1 MTEKLAGFI
10 VRRPWRILLAIAVVT
25 AVLGAFVP
33 RIGFEGDYSQM
44 LPEDD
49 AVVTLYE
56 RTLDT
61 FGAQSV
67 IMFAMAAPPEG
78 SVFSLSS
85 LRKLYAITDELQPLV
100 DRGWLEEVVSAATV
114 EFVRGTETAIIV
126 DTLLPGPPESEE
138 DVAVF
143 RETVLKER
151 QLRDALVMA
160 DGSAAVLILRVA
172 PEMEDREDVLSEILA
187 QLGGIADRYGGPE
200 EFYISGDAPLLV
212 HVTQSM
218 RRDLALLFPVVVA
231 VVAGTLFVS
240 FRLWRGVL
248 LPLAGVLAAVVWTL
262 GFMSVTGYRLNM
274 LSTFLPVLLVS
285 VGSAYG
291 IHVLNAFLQK
301 AREGAPR
308 ERAVRETVEQM
319 CAPVLAAAL
328 TTAAGFLTL
337 LSSFLIPS
345 RQFGAFAAVGVLV
358 SFAVT
363 IVGIPALLAVL
374 PMPKAR
380 RVRRTPWFDLSS
392 VRAARGLS
400 RHPRWTLVVALV
412 VLGLFLAGVPLL
424 EIESDFSK
432 YFREGSPIIQ
442 GQQFVERSF
451 GGSQELR
458 VVFSSG
464 RRDAMKAPAN
474 LAVLEGVQGYLAGRP
489 EVGHTTSLA
498 DLVKEL
504 HQTLRGDEPDYYILP
519 DTSRAVAQLLILF
532 EMGGGE
538 VLRRHATRDFSQ
550 AVVTARV
557 KSVGMT
563 GFRDLIGGLEAYLD
577 ASLPAGLDYY
587 VTGTPSIYIRISER
601 LIQSQIISLGTS
613 LGAVGLIVAVLLG
626 SLMAGLMALIPLI
639 VAISGNFGVMGYAG
653 AYLDVATVMIASLSV
668 GIGVDYAVHFLA
680 RYRRERAAGAAHGEA
695 LATTYRT
702 SGRAIVFNA
711 VTLMLGFLVM
721 LLSSF
726 GALVT
731 FGWLITLTMVTTA
744 LGALFVLPAV
754 LGMVEPSFLFSTGRL
769 LGGRPEGTRAA
780 RGTGTERRKDHEE
793 SS

>member
-1 MTEKLAGFI
+1 
-10 VRRPWRILLAIAVVT
+10 
-25 AVLGAFVP
+25 
-33 RIGFEGDYSQM
+33 
-44 LPEDD
+44 
-49 AVVTLYE
+49 
-56 RTLDT
+56 
-61 FGAQSV
+61 
-67 IMFAMAAPPEG
+67 
-78 SVFSLSS
+78 
-85 LRKLYAITDELQPLV
+85 
-100 DRGWLEEVVSAATV
+100 
-114 EFVRGTETAIIV
+114 
-126 DTLLPGPPESEE
+126 
-138 DVAVF
+138 
-143 RETVLKER
+143 
-151 QLRDALVMA
+151 
-160 DGSAAVLILRVA
+160 
-172 PEMEDREDVLSEILA
+172 
-187 QLGGIADRYGGPE
+187 
-200 EFYISGDAPLLV
+200 
-212 HVTQSM
+212 
-218 RRDLALLFPVVVA
+218 
-231 VVAGTLFVS
+231 
-240 FRLWRGVL
+240 
-248 LPLAGVLAAVVWTL
+248 VVWTL
-262 GFMSVTGYRLNM
+262 GFMTVTGHKLNM

-301 AREGAPR
+301 VHEGMPK

-345 RQFGAFAAVGVLV
+345 RQFGAFAAVGVMV

-374 PMPKAR
+374 PAPRERSAGHAR
-380 RVRRTPWFDLSS
+380 FFDRSAAQ
-392 VRAARGLS
+392 AARGLS

-412 VLGLFLAGVPLL
+412 VLGLFLGGVPLL

-432 YFREGSPIIQ
+432 YFRESSPIIQ

-458 VVFSSG
+458 VVFSAG
-464 RRDAMKAPAN
+464 RRDAMKDPAN
-474 LAVLEGVQGYLAGRP
+474 LAVLEGVQGYLDGRP

-498 DLVKEL
+498 DVVKDL
-504 HQTLRGDEPDYYILP
+504 HQTLRGDDPAFYRLP

-538 VLRRHATRDFSQ
+538 VLRRHATRDFSR

-577 ASLPAGLDYY
+577 ASLPSGLDYY

-601 LIQSQIISLGTS
+601 LIQSQIVSLGTS

-626 SLMAGLMALIPLI
+626 SLVAGLMALVPLI

-668 GIGVDYAVHFLA
+668 GIGVDYAVHFLS
-680 RYRRERAAGAAHGEA
+680 RYRRERAAGAAHGDA

-754 LGMVEPSFLFSTGRL
+754 LGMVEPSFLSSTGRL
-769 LGGRPEGTRAA
+769 LRGRSEGTTRVKSENAQ
-780 RGTGTERRKDHEE
+780 RRKEHEKND
-793 SS
+793 